1 MSHGAVTGAPA
12 AARADDA
19 MLLPTLRTAPAFGDL
34 LVLQYGAEKV
44 KEFIFYTAKTH
55 QNDVNGCIG
64 CVGFV

>member
-34 LVLQYGAEKV
+34 LVLQYGAGKV
-44 KEFIFYTAKTH
+44 KEFIFSTAKTH
-55 QNDVNGCIG
+55 QDDANGCIG
-64 CVGFV
+64 RAVFV